1 MKDGFKVY
9 APFVLLVVA
18 GFAIAAYFIRPAPP
32 SSIRLATGSPGGAY
46 AAYGE
51 QFKAALAL
59 DGIAVELVETSGSM
73 DNLRLLASDE
83 NPVDAAFLQGGIGDK
98 DEHPDLVS
106 LASLYPE
113 PLWLLIR
120 ADKRPPPSSG
130 FAGLRLAIGAK
141 GSGTAVLV
149 ETLLSLS
156 YDNGAFERLHIG
168 GAAAAKAL
176 VAGDVDAAFF
186 VGGKTPVIQ
195 ELMTTPGIEVMPF
208 PRTEAFPRL
217 FHFLSVETLPEGIID
232 LKKNI
237 PSRRVSLLSTTAN
250 LVAHEDL
257 HPAIISLL
265 LRAADDIHSR
275 GGLFSTP
282 GEFPS
287 MRYVD
292 FPISDDA
299 ARYFEK
305 GPGFLQ
311 QYLPFWAANLVQ
323 RLIVLLIPIFTLLV
337 PLVRFA
343 PPLLR
348 WRIRRRIYRWYD
360 DVRDAEFSARASKT
374 DDERD
379 RVLERL
385 DQLQAEVGAIEVPLG
400 YADQLFQLRLHIQ
413 FVRQLVKKG
422 ELSAQAAPDPQTAS
436 H

>member
-1 MKDGFKVY
+1 MKDGFKIY
-9 APFVLLVVA
+9 APFVLLIIA
-18 GFAIAAYFIRPAPP
+18 GFAVAAYFIRPAPP
-32 SSIRLATGSPGGAY
+32 SSIRLATGAPGGAY

-51 QFKAALAL
+51 QFKAALAV
-59 DGIAVELVETSGSM
+59 DGIDVELVETSGSL

-83 NPVDAAFLQGGIGDK
+83 NTVDVAFLQGGIGDK
-98 DEHPDLVS
+98 DKHRDLVS

-113 PLWLLIR
+113 PLWLLVR
-120 ADKRPPPSSG
+120 ADKRPAPSSG
-130 FAGLRLAIGAK
+130 LAGLRIAVGAK
-141 GSGTAVLV
+141 GSGTGVLV

-156 YDNGAFERLHIG
+156 YREDAVERLQIG

-186 VGGKTPVIQ
+186 VGGKTSVIQ
-195 ELMTTPGIEVMPF
+195 DLMTTPGIDVMPF

-217 FHFLSVETLPEGIID
+217 YHFLSVETLPEGIID

-237 PSRRVSLLSTTAN
+237 PPQSVSLLSTTAN

-265 LRAADDIHSR
+265 LRAADEIHSR
-275 GGLFSTP
+275 GDLFSAP

-292 FPISDDA
+292 FPINDDA

-323 RLIVLLIPIFTLLV
+323 RLIVLLIPIFTLLL

-360 DVRDAEFSARASKT
+360 DVRAVESAARARKS
-374 DDERD
+374 DDD
-379 RVLERL
+379 LDDVLEKL
-385 DQLQAEVGAIEVPLG
+385 DRLQAEVGAIDVPLG

-422 ELSAQAAPDPQTAS
+422 ELSEQAAQDP
-436 H
+436 

>member
-46 AAYGE
+46 AEYGE
-51 QFKAALAL
+51 QFKAALAIE
-59 DGIAVELVETSGSM
+59 DVEVELVETSGSM

-83 NPVDAAFLQGGIGDK
+83 DPVDVAFLQGGIGNK
-98 DEHPDLVS
+98 DEHPGLVS

-120 ADKRPPPSSG
+120 ADKRPSPSSG
-130 FAGLRLAIGAK
+130 LAGLRIATGAT
-141 GSGTAVLV
+141 GSGTGVLV

-156 YDNGAFERLHIG
+156 YDDGAVERVQIG

-186 VGGKTPVIQ
+186 VGGKTSVIQ
-195 ELMTTPGIEVMPF
+195 DLMTTPGIDVMPF
-208 PRTEAFPRL
+208 PRTETFPRL
-217 FHFLSVETLPEGIID
+217 FHFLSMETLPEGIID

-237 PSRRVSLLSTTAN
+237 PPETVALLSTTAN

-265 LRAADDIHSR
+265 LRAADEIHSR

-323 RLIVLLIPIFTLLV
+323 RLIVLLIPIFTLLL
-337 PLVRFA
+337 PLIRFA

-360 DVRDAEFSARASKT
+360 DVRDTEFSARASKT
-374 DDERD
+374 DDDRD
-379 RVLERL
+379 RVLEKL
-385 DQLQAEVGAIEVPLG
+385 DRLQAEVGAIDVPLG

-413 FVRQLVKKG
+413 FVRQLVIKG
-422 ELSAQAAPDPQTAS
+422 ELSEQATPDP
-436 H
+436 

>member
-9 APFVLLVVA
+9 APFVLLVIA
-18 GFAIAAYFIRPAPP
+18 GFAVAAYFIRPAPP

-46 AAYGE
+46 AAYGK
-51 QFKAALAL
+51 QFKAALAIE
-59 DGIAVELVETSGSM
+59 GIEVKLVETSGSM
-73 DNLRLLASDE
+73 DNLRLLASEDD
-83 NPVDAAFLQGGIGDK
+83 PVDVAFLQGGIGDK

-120 ADKRPPPSSG
+120 ADKRPSPSNG
-130 FAGLRLAIGAK
+130 LAGLRIAIGAK
-141 GSGTAVLV
+141 GSGTGVLV

-156 YDNGAFERLHIG
+156 YHEDAVERLRIG
-168 GAAAAKAL
+168 GAAAANAL

-186 VGGKTPVIQ
+186 VGAKTSVIQ
-195 ELMTTPGIEVMPF
+195 DLMTTPGIDVMPF

-217 FHFLSVETLPEGIID
+217 YHFLSVETLPEGIID

-237 PSRRVSLLSTTAN
+237 PPRPVSLLSTTAN

-265 LRAADDIHSR
+265 LRAADEIHSR

-292 FPISDDA
+292 FPISEDA

-323 RLIVLLIPIFTLLV
+323 RLIVLLIPIFTLLL

-360 DVRDAEFSARASKT
+360 DVRDAETAARVGKT
-374 DDERD
+374 EGERD
-379 RVLERL
+379 RVLKEL
-385 DQLQAEVGAIEVPLG
+385 DRLQAEVGAIDVPLG

-413 FVRQLVKKG
+413 FVRQLITKG
-422 ELSAQAAPDPQTAS
+422 EISEQAASDSQPAS